1 MEYINK
7 DKQLFEEDE
16 SFINEEHIKAFIDAS
31 TRDVFEWH
39 ADKKEK
45 STRASSSEQQDQ
57 EESEEN
63 RKESGN
69 ESESRIAGLAKKMV
83 NKARKRG
90 KAEKETPRVD
100 EWDPKIEEMLFND
113 REYKTPHSLHKSY
126 ELFRRPMLLGI
137 LLGLFILCIV
147 YGILRA
153 TVALLEYLF
162 AWRGER
168 KKIRDRLRNAK
179 SYEEWVQRATEL
191 DNHLG
196 LDKWSSTPE
205 FPFYDYKA
213 VQMTMTELRRLRESN
228 EDSELMTF
236 LQQCLIKN
244 YAGVENKQ
252 LYSHRYFGTKNLVQ
266 EYIEEVVRCVDTVRR
281 SEKIS
286 LPDKRKF
293 FRTAL
298 KSYGNTALCLSGG
311 ACFAYMHF
319 GIVKAL
325 LHEDL
330 LPSII
335 SGTSA
340 GGLVAAL
347 VCSRTDEELKELLV
361 PQLAK
366 KITACEDPWYVW
378 LRRWWHTGAR
388 FDSVSWARKACFFTR
403 GSLTFEECYRRT
415 GRKLNI
421 PAVPTD
427 QHLPAILCNNIT
439 ALNCIVWSSILASAA
454 VPGILNPVVLMAKKP
469 HTNKARP
476 FSLASRWRDG
486 SLRTD
491 IPIDALKAYY
501 NVSFC
506 VVSQVNP
513 HILLFMFAPKGTVG
527 KPVVSP
533 SKTKY
538 DAPTSFRGGFFAT
551 ALELIIRL
559 EITKWLHVVKSLDLL
574 PRIMQQDWLDVWLQK
589 FSGSITVWPRNTL
602 KDFWYILSDPTEKRL
617 EQMMDKGQRAIFP
630 KMLFL
635 KNRLFIER
643 AIESGRKET
652 HRATNSASAAGS
664 RTTSISPERFQSNVF
679 ALLEDHNEE
688 GSSELSDVEGENFT
702 HPFAHDG
709 PSQVRAFR
717 RNRSRRAPNDHDT
730 EETLGRRTYKSLSTT
745 II

>member
-1 MEYINK
+1 MDYSNK
-7 DKQLFEEDE
+7 NKQLFEEGE

-31 TRDVFEWH
+31 TSDVFEWH
-39 ADKKEK
+39 SDGKKPVG
-45 STRASSSEQQDQ
+45 ASSSERENQ
-57 EESEEN
+57 EESDEEYK
-63 RKESGN
+63 RERGD
-69 ESESRIAGLAKKMV
+69 ESESRVAGLAKKMV
-83 NKARKRG
+83 YKARK
-90 KAEKETPRVD
+90 KPKTEKETKRVD
-100 EWDPKIEEMLFND
+100 EWESEEMSFGD
-113 REYKTPHSLHKSY
+113 KEYKIPHSLHKSY
-126 ELFRRPMLLGI
+126 RFFRRPMLLGI
-137 LLGLFILCIV
+137 LLWLFTLCIV
-147 YGILRA
+147 YSILRA
-153 TVALLEYLF
+153 AVALLEYLF

-168 KKIRDRLRNAK
+168 KKIRDRVRSATN
-179 SYEEWVQRATEL
+179 YEEWVQRAIEL
-191 DNHLG
+191 DKHLG
-196 LDKWSSTPE
+196 LDAWSSIPE
-205 FPFYDYKA
+205 FPFYDYKTIQ
-213 VQMTMTELRRLRESN
+213 VTMTELRRLRESN

-236 LQQCLIKN
+236 LQGCLIKN
-244 YAGVENKQ
+244 YAGIENKQ
-252 LYSHRYFGTKNLVQ
+252 LYSHRYFGTKDLVQ
-266 EYIEEVVRCVDTVRR
+266 DYIEEVVKCINAVHQ
-281 SEKIS
+281 SQKIS
-286 LPDKRKF
+286 LQDKRKF

-325 LHEDL
+325 LDENL
-330 LPSII
+330 LPSIV

-347 VCSRTDEELKELLV
+347 VCSRTDEELKKLLV
-361 PQLAK
+361 PQLAR
-366 KITACEDPWYVW
+366 KITACEDPWYVC
-378 LRRWWHTGAR
+378 LRRWWRTGAR

-421 PAVPTD
+421 PTVPTD

-439 ALNCIVWSSILASAA
+439 ALNCIVWSAILGSAA

-469 HTNKARP
+469 HTNEARP

-538 DAPTSFRGGFFAT
+538 DATTSFRGGFFAT

-559 EITKWLHVVKSLDLL
+559 EITKWLHIVKNLDLL
-574 PRIMQQDWLDVWLQK
+574 PRLMKQDWLDVWLQK

-602 KDFWYILSDPTEKRL
+602 KDFWYILSDPTEERL
-617 EQMMDKGQRAIFP
+617 EQMMTKGQGAIFP
-630 KMLFL
+630 RMLFL
-635 KNRLFIER
+635 KNRLVIER
-643 AIESGRKET
+643 AIESGKRDT
-652 HRATNSASAAGS
+652 RRATNYSSPGGS
-664 RTTSISPERFQSNVF
+664 RTTSISPERFQSNSF
-679 ALLEDHNEE
+679 SPLEDHDDEE
-688 GSSELSDVEGENFT
+688 ESSELSDVEGENFI
-702 HPFAHDG
+702 HPYVHDS

-717 RNRSRRAPNDHDT
+717 RNRSRRAPKDA
-730 EETLGRRTYKSLSTT
+730 EAEGTLGRRTYKSLSTT
-745 II
+745 FI